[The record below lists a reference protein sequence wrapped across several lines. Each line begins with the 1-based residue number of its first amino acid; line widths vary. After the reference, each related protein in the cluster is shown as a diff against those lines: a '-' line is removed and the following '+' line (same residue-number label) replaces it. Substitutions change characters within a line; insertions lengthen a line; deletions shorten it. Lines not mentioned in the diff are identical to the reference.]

1 VETHDY
7 WQRQTAEQPL
17 FNDLL
22 WSRPENR
29 RHAGKLLIIGGNLHG
44 FSAAAAAYA
53 EAGRAGAGHVRV
65 LLPDSLQRT
74 VSKLFP
80 AAEYAPST
88 PVSGSFAKTAQQA
101 WLSESA
107 WADGVLLAGDL
118 GRNSETMVLLESYLR
133 NHKGQVTLVG
143 DALEDCIDNP
153 ASVLARENTTLVAN
167 LSQLQKIGTAS
178 RTTAAFTSDM
188 ALAQLV
194 EMLHDFSTRHA
205 ANFIVHHDG
214 NLIVAVDGQVC
225 THSVK
230 AASLT
235 TRAAHA
241 TVWWLQNPS
250 NAYQAL
256 VTSLL

>member
-1 VETHDY
+1 METHDY
-7 WQRQTAEQPL
+7 WQRQTPEQPL
-17 FNDLL
+17 FQDLI

-44 FSAAAAAYA
+44 FSAAAAAFA
-53 EAGRAGAGHVRV
+53 DADKAGAGHVRV

-88 PVSGSFAKTAQQA
+88 PVSGSFARNAQQQ

-107 WADGVLLAGDL
+107 WADGVLLVGDL
-118 GRNSETMVLLESYLR
+118 GRNSETVVLLESYLH
-133 NHKGQVTLVG
+133 NHKGQVMLVG

-153 ASVLARENTTLVAN
+153 ASVLAREDTTLVAT

-178 RTTAAFTSDM
+178 HSATAFTSDM

-205 ANFIVHHDG
+205 ANFIVHHGD
-214 NLIVAVDGQVC
+214 NLIVAVDGQIC
-225 THSVK
+225 THMVK
-230 AASLT
+230 DVSLT

-241 TVWWLQNPS
+241 AVWWLQNPS
-250 NAYQAL
+250 KTYQAL
-256 VTSLL
+256 VTSLV